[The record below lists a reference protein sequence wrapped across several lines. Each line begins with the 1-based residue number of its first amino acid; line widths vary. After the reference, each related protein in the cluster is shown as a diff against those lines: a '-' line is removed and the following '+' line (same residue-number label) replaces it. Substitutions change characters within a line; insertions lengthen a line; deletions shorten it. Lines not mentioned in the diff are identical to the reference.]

1 MVGFIVALLAG
12 ILVLVIGIIT
22 ASGNISLLHSY
33 HRNRVSEEDKKP
45 LAKWTGIGLIIV
57 ALSLI
62 INSALSIVATFL
74 EIDFLIILANWI
86 MGVGL
91 VIGLLISLL
100 AINKYN
106 KGIF

>member
-1 MVGFIVALLAG
+1 MVGFIVTLLVG
-12 ILVLVIGIIT
+12 TFILVIGVIT
-22 ASGNISLLHSY
+22 ARGNISLLHSY

-45 LAKWTGIGLIIV
+45 LAKWAGIGLIIV
-57 ALSLI
+57 AVSLI
-62 INSALSIVATFL
+62 INGALSIIATFL
-74 EIDFLIILANWI
+74 EVDLLIILANWI

-91 VIGLLISLL
+91 VIGLIISLV